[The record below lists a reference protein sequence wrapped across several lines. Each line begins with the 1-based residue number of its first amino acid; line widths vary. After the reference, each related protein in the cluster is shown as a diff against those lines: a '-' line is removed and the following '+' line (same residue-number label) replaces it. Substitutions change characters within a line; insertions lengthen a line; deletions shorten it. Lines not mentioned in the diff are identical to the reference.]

1 MCREKFGIENSEDW
15 ALHEAATSEEV
26 RKYSVQGTGGP
37 NLENLQLDMRGKLSS
52 HWNQAVAD
60 LLLDL
65 VVERK
70 KKEAW
75 SAFPERSDAYFL
87 GLVMEQLERART
99 VWRNA
104 QPKVKEGGEIEELD
118 EVEKRM
124 NEEKEARGKLT
135 RATTRRKAVS
145 SIPFEYSSNEI

>member
-1 MCREKFGIENSEDW
+1 VCREKFDIENTEDW
-15 ALHEAATSEEV
+15 ALHESATSEEV
-26 RKYSVQGTGGP
+26 RTYSLEGTGGP
-37 NLENLQLDMRGKLSS
+37 DLEKLQIDMKGKLSS
-52 HWNQAVAD
+52 HWNQTVAD

-70 KKEAW
+70 GKEAW

-87 GLVMEQLERART
+87 ELVMEQLERART

-104 QPKVKEGGEIEELD
+104 QPKVKEDGEIEELD

-124 NEEKEARGKLT
+124 NDDKEAKGKLT

-145 SIPFEYSSNEI
+145 SISFEYSRDES